1 MMRAKMPFMSVWS
14 ILLLVTGAYVALLL
28 FVYFSQSRLL
38 YLPTIP
44 SREVIATPDS
54 VGLHYEQVTIMTDD
68 GVSLD
73 GWFIPARRPRG
84 TLLFFH
90 GNAGNISHRF
100 DSLKIFNELGL
111 ATLIF
116 DYRGYGRSQGRPS
129 EEGTYR
135 DAGAAWRYLTEQRGI
150 AGQDI
155 VLFGRSL
162 GAAVAAYLANKH
174 APKALIIESAFT
186 SIPDVA
192 AEVYPFL
199 PARWLARFSYNTE
212 AYLRSLSR
220 PALIVHSRDD
230 DIIPFAHGRRLFAA
244 ANEPKQFLEIRG
256 SHNDGI
262 FVSRESYVKGLNA
275 FLTAY
280 VGQ

>member
-1 MMRAKMPFMSVWS
+1 MMRAKMPFSNVWS
-14 ILLLVTGAYVALLL
+14 ILLLVAGAYAALIL
-28 FVYFSQSRLL
+28 FLFFSQSRLL
-38 YLPTIP
+38 YLPNLP
-44 SREVIATPDS
+44 SREVIATPEE
-54 VGLHYEQVTIMTDD
+54 VGLAYEPVTIVTED

-73 GWFIPARRPRG
+73 GWFIPARQSRG
-84 TLLFFH
+84 VLLFFH

-111 ATLIF
+111 ATLIL

-135 DAGAAWRYLTEQRGI
+135 DANAAWRYLTEQRRI
-150 AGQDI
+150 AGEDI

-162 GAAVAAYLANKH
+162 GAAIAAYLAAKQT
-174 APKALIIESAFT
+174 PKALIIESAFT
-186 SIPDVA
+186 SIPDIA

-199 PARWLARFSYNTE
+199 PARWLARFDYNTK
-212 AYLRSLSR
+212 AHLRSVSCPILV
-220 PALIVHSRDD
+220 VHSRDD
-230 DIIPFAHGRRLFAA
+230 DIIPFAHGRRLFTA

-256 SHNDGI
+256 GHNDGI
-262 FVSRESYVKGLNA
+262 FVSRQTYVDGLDA

-280 VGQ
+280 VE